1 MMTQL
6 LNTSGLS
13 RLDLTKDNMGFNRLH
28 HGSVLYVREDNY
40 LWTSNLFNPITNYK
54 YENF

>member
-13 RLDLTKDNMGFNRLH
+13 RLDLTKDNMGFHRLH
-28 HGSVLYVREDNY
+28 HDLDLYVRQDNY
-40 LWTSNLFNPITNYK
+40 LCTSNLFNPITNYK